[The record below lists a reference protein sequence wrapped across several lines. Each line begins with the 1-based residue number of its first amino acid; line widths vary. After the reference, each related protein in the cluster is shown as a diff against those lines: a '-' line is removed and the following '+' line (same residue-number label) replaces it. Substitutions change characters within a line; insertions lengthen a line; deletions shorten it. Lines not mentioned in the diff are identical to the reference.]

1 MTWEEACAAPSL
13 LNLPYKIE
21 LNEWGTIMMSPV
33 SLQHSYYAK
42 EIGIL
47 LEEFL
52 EGGFSLLEAA
62 VETTKG
68 TRVPD
73 VAWFTR
79 ENWQKNKGNFAAST
93 APMICVEVPSPSNAW
108 GEMEEKKHFFLQQ
121 VRKRFGFVCL
131 TGKCGFSRP
140 MAKSKNQKLLQ
151 DFLWKSFSTETLIA
165 VT

>member
-1 MTWEEACAAPSL
+1 
-13 LNLPYKIE
+13 
-21 LNEWGTIMMSPV
+21 MSPV

-73 VAWFTR
+73 VA
-79 ENWQKNKGNFAAST
+79 
-93 APMICVEVPSPSNAW
+93 C
-108 GEMEEKKHFFLQQ
+108 
-121 VRKRFGFVCL
+121 
-131 TGKCGFSRP
+131 
-140 MAKSKNQKLLQ
+140 
-151 DFLWKSFSTETLIA
+151 FLWKSFSTETLIA

>member
-1 MTWEEACAAPSL
+1 MNWEEACAAPSL

-79 ENWQKNKGNFAAST
+79 KHWQKNKGNFAAST
-93 APMICVEVPSPSNAW
+93 APMICVEVLSPSNAW
-108 GEMEEKKHFFLQQ
+108 GEMEEKKALFFAAGAEE
-121 VRKRFGFVCL
+121 VWVCVPDGKMRFFTTNGEIKKSEIAPGFPL
-131 TGKCGFSRP
+131 EII
-140 MAKSKNQKLLQ
+140 L
-151 DFLWKSFSTETLIA
+151 D
-165 VT
+165 